1 MILRQTEKGVRGRR
15 TDPGTPGTRGPAAR
29 PSCLRAAGPA
39 RPIRRPRS
47 LSRRIAGLPRAPC
60 RRRREPAPGRG
71 SRGRGARA
79 RPGEGEG
86 TGRVTWA
93 RAMARGVRA
102 PAGASPRGRRARRSP
117 GGPERSSAPAPK
129 RPGQAAPPRGRA
141 AARAG
146 RAASSSRAAPRRG
159 ASLAGR
165 PGPLTRSPTP
175 GGYGAEG
182 REGRGSRERADA
194 NASSAT
200 RAAPLPQRR
209 RRPGPRFCCQLVE
222 RTLSMRARRPH
233 PGNFRAGPFPPAA
246 FLSPGCPRLPP
257 AVTGGSLCAGA
268 HRGAPVGGL
277 PRVQA
282 WGPALWPCREALP
295 GNGGGKGCLEGM
307 VTREIGVPLQKSTQ
321 AARENWAYSGR
332 PVSAY
337 N

>member
-1 MILRQTEKGVRGRR
+1 MARAIYEIHNKNSNAMFQIKLLYERDTLQATQRARPGRTTEKLLQNNKEERQPQQESQSEFHLILRQAEKGVRGRR
-15 TDPGTPGTRGPAAR
+15 TDPGTPGTRGTAAG

-86 TGRVTWA
+86 TGRVTWS
-93 RAMARGVRA
+93 RAMARRVRS

-117 GGPERSSAPAPK
+117 GGPERSSAPASK

-165 PGPLTRSPTP
+165 PAPLTRSPTP
-175 GGYGAEG
+175 GGHGAEG
-182 REGRGSRERADA
+182 REERGSRERADA

-233 PGNFRAGPFPPAA
+233 PGCFEQKIAIRMKEVDQCHERRVRALIL
-246 FLSPGCPRLPP
+246 LSP
-257 AVTGGSLCAGA
+257 TSI
-268 HRGAPVGGL
+268 
-277 PRVQA
+277 
-282 WGPALWPCREALP
+282 
-295 GNGGGKGCLEGM
+295 M
-307 VTREIGVPLQKSTQ
+307 
-321 AARENWAYSGR
+321 
-332 PVSAY
+332 
-337 N
+337 